1 MCKRNRVEETKVHEM
16 ALDYLD
22 NALNK
27 SEKAHDFYYRA
38 PQKPNQTAKKPK
50 QKKIHKN
57 QTTNS
62 RTILRAN
69 LLLSLNKTTT
79 V

>member
-27 SEKAHDFYYRA
+27 SEKAHYFYYRA

-50 QKKIHKN
+50 QKKSTKIKQ
-57 QTTNS
+57 QTAVPS
-62 RTILRAN
+62 SEQI
-69 LLLSLNKTTT
+69 SC
-79 V
+79 